1 MIILFRNIVHWTD
14 LMDDKS
20 ENELLKCVRQFL
32 SEFKDV
38 IYANGLRIIERLKNK
53 DALLELGLTSNQ
65 RKEIILSLS
74 VLDYNS
80 GPIKDIYKSGVFW
93 VFGKT
98 IDSAEIY
105 IKLKIVE
112 QDDEEYAVCLSFH
125 KSENPLKY
133 PFKNKFK

>member
-1 MIILFRNIVHWTD
+1 
-14 LMDDKS
+14 MDDKS
-20 ENELLKCVRQFL
+20 ENELQKYVRQFL
-32 SEFKDV
+32 SEFKEL
-38 IYANGLRIIERLKNK
+38 IYANGFRIIDRLKNK

-74 VLDYNS
+74 VLDYTS
-80 GPIKDIYKSGVFW
+80 GPIKDIYKSGDFW
-93 VFGKT
+93 VFGKI

-105 IKLKIVE
+105 IKIKIVE

>member
-80 GPIKDIYKSGVFW
+80 GPIKDIYKSGDFW

-98 IDSAEIY
+98 IDGAEIY

-112 QDDEEYAVCLSFH
+112 QDDEDYAICLSFH
-125 KSENPLKY
+125 KSEHPLRYPLKD
-133 PFKNKFK
+133 